1 MEDGGRAMRCIAAAI
16 AVLLAGLPGAARADD
31 LFVGAGEARALLGQ
45 PHVRFV
51 YADSP
56 AKFATG
62 HIPGSVEAYA
72 NRLHLLDDVRTCK
85 GLPMCAPAA
94 ATLIGQML
102 GIDANTRVIVYDD
115 GNGVYASGTWFFL
128 ALYGHKQAR
137 ILDGGLAAWKAR
149 GGPLEAGAPA
159 RPPARAFAPAVQ
171 WEMIAT
177 RDEVVK
183 ATADPAG
190 YLILDARQ
198 SLEEFTGR
206 EKLSAYSSPGVEET
220 VKRGGA
226 IPRAIFSPWTRYA
239 GNRDGEP
246 DKPTLKEPAELAR
259 QLEKLARSGYDP
271 AKTIITYCHV
281 GLARGSF
288 EYLGLRRAGH
298 KNTKVYIGSWDEW
311 GNDPS
316 LPLAAPP

>member
-1 MEDGGRAMRCIAAAI
+1 MRCIASAI
-16 AVLLAGLPGAARADD
+16 AFLLAALPTAARADD
-31 LFVGAGEARALLGQ
+31 LFVDAVEARALLGQ
-45 PHVRFV
+45 ADVRFV
-51 YADSP
+51 YAGSE
-56 AKFATG
+56 AKFASG
-62 HIPGSVEAYA
+62 HIPGSVEAHA
-72 NRLHLLDDVRTCK
+72 NRLHLLADVRACK

-94 ATLIGQML
+94 AALIGKTL
-102 GIDANTRVIVYDD
+102 GIDAKTRVIVYDD

-128 ALYGHKQAR
+128 ALYGHKQVR
-137 ILDGGLAAWKAR
+137 ILDGGLATWKAQ
-149 GGPLEAGAPA
+149 GGPLETGAPA
-159 RPPARAFAPAVQ
+159 RPAARTFAPAVQ

-177 RDEVVK
+177 REEVVK
-183 ATADPAG
+183 ATADSAR

-198 SLEEFTGR
+198 SLDEYTGR
-206 EKLSAYSSPGVEET
+206 ETLAAYSSPGVEQI

-246 DKPTLKEPAELAR
+246 GKTTLKDPAELAG
-259 QLEKLARSGYDP
+259 QLEKLVRSGYDP

-281 GLARGSF
+281 GLGRGSF
-288 EYLGLRRAGH
+288 EYLALRRAGH

-311 GNDPS
+311 GNELS